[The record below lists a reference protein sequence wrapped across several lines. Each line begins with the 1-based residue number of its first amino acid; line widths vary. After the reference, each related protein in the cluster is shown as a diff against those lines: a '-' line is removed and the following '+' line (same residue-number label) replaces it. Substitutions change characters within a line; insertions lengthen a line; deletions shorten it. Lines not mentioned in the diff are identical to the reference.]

1 MTDAYWLGVVGGLL
15 VVVVVVEMVRRRFL
29 RGRYAAAWIM
39 LGTVSIVLALFPG
52 ILAWAASKTG
62 VEVPFN
68 LLLFLGCIAMLM
80 MIMQLSAEIGRLLQR
95 TRVLAEELA
104 LLRSEV
110 TSLRAQREAEPA
122 HRATSAV

>member
-1 MTDAYWLGVVGGLL
+1 M
-15 VVVVVVEMVRRRFL
+15 
-29 RGRYAAAWIM
+29 
-39 LGTVSIVLALFPG
+39 
-52 ILAWAASKTG
+52 TG

-80 MIMQLSAEIGRLLQR
+80 MIMQLSAETGRLLQR

-110 TSLRAQREAEPA
+110 TSLRSGGPRERHTAPPRAELEAP
-122 HRATSAV
+122 HR